1 MSKTKIQTL
10 KGLPR
15 RLQPLRGFRDFLP
28 QEARKR
34 AWLKDRMIEVFEKW
48 GFEPLETPTLEPLE
62 LFSGEIGEDEKLF
75 YKFKDQGGRSVALRY
90 DQTVPTCRV
99 VGQYFDKITFPFK
112 RYQIQSAYRAEKPQK
127 GRFREFVQ
135 ADIDIF
141 GVDSPIAD
149 AECIS
154 ASIALYQTLGFKNVV
169 ALINNRDLLRGIPY
183 PVIAAIDK
191 LKKIGRDGVLNEIQ
205 QKGYSRKQAK
215 EFLKTT
221 AGIQPDKKLETIFD
235 YLARSGFSK
244 ENYKFEP
251 SLMRSFSYSQ
261 GPIWEMIIPE
271 YTTASFGGSVGGGER
286 YDDMVKRITGRKIA
300 GTGIAFGF
308 DRTLEAIEVCNLLP
322 NLEPSAKVLITVF
335 EEKLLDMSIKVAQ
348 KLRDENINTEIYL
361 NESEK
366 LEKQL
371 KYADKKSIPFVV
383 IIGPEEAAKGVVKLK
398 DMKARTEKLLSIDE
412 LITVFNN

>member
-1 MSKTKIQTL
+1 
-10 KGLPR
+10 
-15 RLQPLRGFRDFLP
+15 
-28 QEARKR
+28 
-34 AWLKDRMIEVFEKW
+34 
-48 GFEPLETPTLEPLE
+48 
-62 LFSGEIGEDEKLF
+62 
-75 YKFKDQGGRSVALRY
+75 
-90 DQTVPTCRV
+90 
-99 VGQYFDKITFPFK
+99 
-112 RYQIQSAYRAEKPQK
+112 
-127 GRFREFVQ
+127 
-135 ADIDIF
+135 
-141 GVDSPIAD
+141 
-149 AECIS
+149 
-154 ASIALYQTLGFKNVV
+154 
-169 ALINNRDLLRGIPY
+169 
-183 PVIAAIDK
+183 
-191 LKKIGRDGVLNEIQ
+191 
-205 QKGYSRKQAK
+205 
-215 EFLKTT
+215 
-221 AGIQPDKKLETIFD
+221 
-235 YLARSGFSK
+235 
-244 ENYKFEP
+244 
-251 SLMRSFSYSQ
+251 MRSFSYSQ

-371 KYADKKSIPFVV
+371 KYADKKGIPFVV